1 MREGRSFEHTPDSV
15 PAARHFA
22 REVVRGATADTV
34 EAIELMVSE
43 LATNC
48 VRHTDSGFDLAIT
61 LSSEEIR
68 VEVADR
74 GVGEPGMRTP
84 GPSDPSGRGLRIVDM
99 LSSDWGHEKRPG
111 GGKTVWFTI
120 APEGEST
127 AAGVDAERAGHAHE
141 EHASRRVTRAFDEWP
156 GQIMGDCIGWTRTT
170 RGLSVRHEGHS
181 APTASS
187 QSGGAVVRSA
197 IRVWT
202 MLQETRLCA
211 AGGCGMSVT
220 ESMTSWI

>member
-141 EHASRRVTRAFDEWP
+141 EHASRRVTRAFDEGP
-156 GQIMGDCIGWTRTT
+156 
-170 RGLSVRHEGHS
+170 VRS
-181 APTASS
+181 CATASAGRARPGACR
-187 QSGGAVVRSA
+187 SGTKA
-197 IRVWT
+197 IRP
-202 MLQETRLCA
+202 RLPQA
-211 AGGCGMSVT
+211 NPAVPWFGARSGCGRCCRKLGCALRAAVGCQLPNR
-220 ESMTSWI
+220 